1 MSYFR
6 IDNDLRGKKVGKL
19 TVIDIVPK
27 ELRPSQNHG
36 HYWYC
41 DCSCGTKH
49 IMVLTTYLTDAGHYT
64 QTSCGC
70 DRKIKAF
77 LSSTRKDITEEWIN
91 SFDNFDKL
99 LFIHSMISHSAG
111 TGIKE
116 YALQDYKDIIIKLYN
131 DEVFNTVYNFW
142 LNHKKEH
149 NTFYDWAKPSLDH
162 IIPRSRGG
170 SDLAENLQVLTVF
183 ENLAKRD
190 MTWDEWEEFKRVTNT
205 HSDYY
210 IESIMEGGKK

>member
-6 IDNDLRGKKVGKL
+6 IENDLSGKQVGKL
-19 TVIDIVPK
+19 TIVGIVPK

-41 DCSCGTKH
+41 NCSCGTKN
-49 IMVLTTYLTDAGHYT
+49 IMVPTAYLTGTSSYT

-77 LSSTRKDITEEWIN
+77 LSSTRNDITEEWVN
-91 SFDNFDKL
+91 SFDNFEKL
-99 LFIHSMISHSAG
+99 LFIHSMIAHTAG
-111 TGIKE
+111 TGIKD
-116 YALQDYKDIIIKLYN
+116 YKLQDYKDIVNKLYSDKN
-131 DEVFNTVYNFW
+131 FNAIYDFW
-142 LNHKKEH
+142 LTHKQEH
-149 NTFYDWAKPSLDH
+149 DTFYDWAKPSLDH
-162 IIPRSRGG
+162 IIPRSKGG

-190 MTWDEWEEFKRVTNT
+190 MTWDEWEDFKRATNT
-205 HSDYY
+205 RSDYY
-210 IESIMEGGKK
+210 IENIVEGG